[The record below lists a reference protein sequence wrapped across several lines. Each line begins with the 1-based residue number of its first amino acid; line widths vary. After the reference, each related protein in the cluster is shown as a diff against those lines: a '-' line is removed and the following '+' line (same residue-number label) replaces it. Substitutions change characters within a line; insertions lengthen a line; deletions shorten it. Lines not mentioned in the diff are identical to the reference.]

1 MFIDRAKHNTVSQ
14 MDYFL
19 HSISLLIPI
28 IPIGEEE
35 NQIMAMAYKTV
46 YTLTIHITLG
56 FGVGMTIN
64 VEHILDTSAK
74 GKEVVAFF

>member
-1 MFIDRAKHNTVSQ
+1 

-28 IPIGEEE
+28 GEEE
-35 NQIMAMAYKTV
+35 NQIMAAAGKTV

-56 FGVGMTIN
+56 FGVGMTLGVKDIM
-64 VEHILDTSAK
+64 DTSAK
-74 GKEVVAFF
+74 GKEVVAFKVQVCLD